1 MPLKIAF
8 PNLYNVSRKK
18 NNVVSQF
25 YFRDQ
30 EGNSNWNLD
39 LRRRLS
45 DVEIA
50 EAGDLSHKLQ
60 NVTLNEDE
68 DRRNWKWTADG
79 AFTVRSCYL
88 SLLPPSFFVDFPHKI
103 VWNNNVPTKI
113 SFFTWLVHH
122 NSLLTQDNL
131 ERKGRTLVN
140 RCCMCKKELEIIN
153 HLFLHCSVA
162 HSIWDVFLSGFG
174 VGRPPGDDIKDAFK
188 DRDRTDFTMAGNFIW
203 NILPYVICWNIWK
216 EHNQRMF
223 VTEAKEKDV
232 QKVVL
237 DIKANILYWSHP
249 SKAPHDIRFE
259 MLVFKWEE
267 LVRR

>member
-1 MPLKIAF
+1 M
-8 PNLYNVSRKK
+8 
-18 NNVVSQF
+18 
-25 YFRDQ
+25 
-30 EGNSNWNLD
+30 
-39 LRRRLS
+39 
-45 DVEIA
+45 
-50 EAGDLSHKLQ
+50 
-60 NVTLNEDE
+60 
-68 DRRNWKWTADG
+68 
-79 AFTVRSCYL
+79 
-88 SLLPPSFFVDFPHKI
+88 
-103 VWNNNVPTKI
+103 PTKI

-131 ERKGRTLVN
+131 ERKVRTLVN
-140 RCCMCKKELEIIN
+140 RCCMCKKELETIN

-174 VGRPPGDDIKDAFK
+174 VGRPQGDDIKDAFK
-188 DRDRTDFTMAGNFIW
+188 DRDRTDFTMTGNFIW